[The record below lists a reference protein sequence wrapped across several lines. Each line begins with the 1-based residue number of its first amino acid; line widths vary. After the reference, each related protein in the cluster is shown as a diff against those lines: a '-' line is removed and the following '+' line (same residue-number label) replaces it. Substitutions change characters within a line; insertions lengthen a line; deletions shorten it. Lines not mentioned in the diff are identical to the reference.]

1 MAAGPLRANGWT
13 DRKVQKMPDFGRKVA
28 IVTGASRG
36 IGAGLVEAYRKHDYV
51 VIANSRSITD
61 SHDPDVLAIAGD
73 IADPTTAEHIVTQ
86 AVRRFGRVD
95 TLINNAGVFLA
106 KPFTTYTPEDYAA
119 VTAVNTT
126 GFFHITQ
133 RVIAQML
140 AQGHGGHVVTIT
152 TTLVEQAN
160 VNIPSALTSLTKGGL
175 AAVTKSLAIEYARN
189 GIRVNAVSAGVID
202 TPLHTVDPHAAYA
215 GMHPQGR
222 IGTIDDITQGVLY
235 LEDAPFVTGEILHID
250 GGQSAGH

>member
-1 MAAGPLRANGWT
+1 
-13 DRKVQKMPDFGRKVA
+13 MPDFGRKVA

-51 VIANSRSITD
+51 VIANSRNITD

-73 IADPTTAEHIVTQ
+73 VAYPTTAEHIVTQ
-86 AVRRFGRVD
+86 AVTRFGRVD

>member
-1 MAAGPLRANGWT
+1 
-13 DRKVQKMPDFGRKVA
+13 MPDFSRKVA

-61 SHDPDVLAIAGD
+61 SHDPDVLAIAAD

-86 AVRRFGRVD
+86 AVTRFGRVD

-126 GFFHITQ
+126 GFFHT
-133 RVIAQML
+133 
-140 AQGHGGHVVTIT
+140 
-152 TTLVEQAN
+152 
-160 VNIPSALTSLTKGGL
+160 
-175 AAVTKSLAIEYARN
+175 
-189 GIRVNAVSAGVID
+189 
-202 TPLHTVDPHAAYA
+202 
-215 GMHPQGR
+215 
-222 IGTIDDITQGVLY
+222 
-235 LEDAPFVTGEILHID
+235 
-250 GGQSAGH
+250 

>member
-1 MAAGPLRANGWT
+1 MS
-13 DRKVQKMPDFGRKVA
+13 DFSRKVA

-61 SHDPDVLAIAGD
+61 SHDPDVLAIAAD

-86 AVRRFGRVD
+86 AVTRFGRVD

-160 VNIPSALTSLTKGGL
+160 VNIPSALTALTKGGL